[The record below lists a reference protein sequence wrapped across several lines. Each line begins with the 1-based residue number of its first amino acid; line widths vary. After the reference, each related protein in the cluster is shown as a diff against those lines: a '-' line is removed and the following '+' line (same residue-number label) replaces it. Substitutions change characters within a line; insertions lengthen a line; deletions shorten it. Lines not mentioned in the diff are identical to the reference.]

1 MMMSIAGA
9 SALSGST
16 VQDVTDARTGDAVRR
31 LDPRHVGDHLDR
43 LFRAAWAL
51 SGDRDDA
58 EELVQETYARVL
70 ARPRWLRSDD
80 DIGYLLHALR
90 NTHLDRLRTRR
101 RRPSEVPLEDQA
113 EPPDR
118 TAASEPHAAL
128 EASALFG
135 VIAELPQPFREA
147 LVAIDVAGLSYREAA
162 KAFGVREATITTR
175 LHRARAR
182 VAAQLREPPTSPTP
196 ITGAQDA

>member
-1 MMMSIAGA
+1 MSIAGA
-9 SALSGST
+9 GALSGST
-16 VQDVTDARTGDAVRR
+16 VHEVTDARPGGSVRR

-80 DIGYLLHALR
+80 DLGYLLHALR
-90 NTHLDRLRTRR
+90 NTHLDRLRTTR
-101 RRPSEVPLEDQA
+101 RRPSEVPLEEQA
-113 EPPDR
+113 EPRDR
-118 TAASEPHAAL
+118 AASSEPYAAL
-128 EASALFG
+128 EAAALFA
-135 VIAELPQPFREA
+135 VIAGLPQPFREA

-162 KAFGVREATITTR
+162 KAFGVREGTITTR

-182 VAAQLREPPTSPTP
+182 VAAQLR
-196 ITGAQDA
+196 AQDAAPTTITGGHDA